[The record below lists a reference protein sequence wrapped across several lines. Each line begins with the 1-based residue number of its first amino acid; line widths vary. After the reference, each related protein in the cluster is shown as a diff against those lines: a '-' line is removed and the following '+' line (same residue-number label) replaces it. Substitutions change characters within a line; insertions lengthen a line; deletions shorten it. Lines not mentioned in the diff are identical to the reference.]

1 MPPPDAT
8 VDEAGG
14 VIVRPV
20 RTRLRA
26 ANALMLTAIAVGIVV
41 AMLSL
46 YAVRGFRFPLGADAP
61 VYLWWA
67 RLASV
72 DGLSAVGPRPGVPAL
87 LLVLSGTLGAP
98 LTAVTA
104 GLEAVLAA
112 IVGLAATALVRDRV
126 GEWRWSWTL
135 AGVLAGTFAV
145 HLAIGY
151 LASLTFAAL
160 FLGAAAMLFDR
171 WTERDLVATVAGAA
185 LLGAGGLAHPIFLG
199 VGAGILLLTALIV
212 FLERRR
218 VGLAPTE
225 AMPILAATLGSGA
238 ILGAGMLALL
248 PGPAPIDAITSKDG
262 FLRSAGLGGE
272 LAHLYRERLLQHW
285 ARYVEYVSIPLG
297 VAGLAD
303 IEEDLLQR
311 FFLSWL
317 AVLVGGV
324 AFCLA
329 TGLAPADRLVTF
341 GFVIPILAGLGVGK
355 VFAWLRSRS
364 TALAWVVSVALV
376 GAMLA
381 GAGMTWWRQKPFMSP
396 EEVAAATSA
405 GRVAAALPPHTP
417 LVFIV
422 DDEDATAAF
431 LAPRAENVIRAAMP
445 PDRIRDV
452 YVYVGTLE
460 NYLAGRPTLRG
471 DPEFDALSR
480 AYLARIDAAGAHPGE
495 GLGPFILSSFA
506 PAEFAAPQ
514 VPFSVGPGVKLYGAF
529 PARGPLPGFDSLQPA
544 SPLLTFATAAGELV
558 LLFIVGFGWA
568 RIATR
573 DPVHTFALAP
583 ACGVAAVIL
592 FGIAFERIGLPLTGA
607 GPPAISAVAAACGYA
622 LWWWRRGNFLRDV
635 RERGALPDTPA

>member
-1 MPPPDAT
+1 
-8 VDEAGG
+8 
-14 VIVRPV
+14 
-20 RTRLRA
+20 
-26 ANALMLTAIAVGIVV
+26 MLSGIAVGIVV

-72 DGLSAVGPRPGVPAL
+72 DGLSAVGSRPGVPAL
-87 LLVLSGTLGAP
+87 LLMLSGTLRAP

-104 GLEAVLAA
+104 ALEAVLAA
-112 IVGLAATALVRDRV
+112 IVGLAATALVRDRAGV
-126 GEWRWSWTL
+126 WRWSWTL

-145 HLAIGY
+145 HLAVGY
-151 LASLTFAAL
+151 LASLTFAGL
-160 FLGAAAMLFDR
+160 FLAAAALLFDR
-171 WTERDLVATVAGAA
+171 IAKNAHIVAAA
-185 LLGAGGLAHPIFLG
+185 VLLGAGGLAHPIFFG

-212 FLERRR
+212 FLQRRGAGLDQR
-218 VGLAPTE
+218 DAARIVG
-225 AMPILAATLGSGA
+225 ATLGAGA
-238 ILGAGMLALL
+238 ILGFGMLALL

-262 FLRSAGLGGE
+262 FLRRAGLGGE

-285 ARYVEYVSIPLG
+285 TRYVEWISIPLG
-297 VAGLAD
+297 VAGFAD
-303 IEEDLLQR
+303 VDDDLLQR
-311 FFLSWL
+311 FFLSWF
-317 AVLVGGV
+317 AVLAGGV

-341 GFVIPILAGLGVGK
+341 GFVIPILAALGVSK

-381 GAGMTWWRQKPFMSP
+381 GAGITWWRQKPYMAP
-396 EEVAAATSA
+396 REVAEATAA
-405 GRVAAALPPHTP
+405 GRAAADLPRGNP

-422 DDEDATAAF
+422 DNTDATAAF
-431 LAPRAENVIRAAMP
+431 LAPRVENVIRTAMP

-480 AYLARIDAAGAHPGE
+480 TYLARIKAAGIQAGE
-495 GLGPFILSSFA
+495 GSGPFILSSFA
-506 PAEFAAPQ
+506 PAEYAAAGL
-514 VPFSVGPGVKLYGAF
+514 PFSVGPGVKLYGVF
-529 PARGPLPGFDSLQPA
+529 PPRGPLPGFDSLQPA

-568 RIATR
+568 RIASR
-573 DPVHTFALAP
+573 DPVHAFALAP
-583 ACGVAAVIL
+583 VCGVAAVIL
-592 FGIAFERIGLPLTGA
+592 FGIALERIGLPLTGA
-607 GPPAISAVAAACGYA
+607 GAPAISVVAAACGYA
-622 LWWWRRGNFLRDV
+622 LWWWRRRNLLREV